1 MDGLSNKAKGTYL
14 QQQGIS
20 PVGQHKTLNDWCK
33 QSKKASKLTAPKPK
47 SAKTALLAAWNKAE
61 RTSKLKYI
69 EDIPYPSQKIADKP
83 SARQGRTGEVV
94 NRTNFYHNHVNRMR
108 KKASTAKQQK
118 DGRENEGRDESEGE
132 E

>member
-20 PVGQHKTLNDWCK
+20 PVGQHKTLNDRFK
-33 QSKKASKLTAPKPK
+33 QSQKASKLMAPKPK
-47 SAKTALLAAWNKAE
+47 SAKTELLAAWNKAE

-94 NRTNFYHNHVNRMR
+94 NQLLSQPCKPYEKEGINGKT
-108 KKASTAKQQK
+108 T
-118 DGRENEGRDESEGE
+118 EGRSRERGARRE
-132 E
+132 